1 MAATTA
7 ADHTAFINDL
17 VSLTGLN
24 KAVVTEWATL
34 ENGVNNNVLGVTNGG
49 VLATYAT
56 PAEGAA
62 ATANRLKTL
71 SDYKGIMSSTGSSP
85 AVQALEIAK
94 SPWIGH
100 AGLTYSPYYLAG
112 FARAGLLNG
121 LPSNPGTTTGN
132 TSGTPATTTSTPA
145 SSSSGGILG
154 ALAQAASTP
163 FIFIGIIIMAAVFVL
178 LGGLVMLKGNG

>member
-1 MAATTA
+1 MTATTA
-7 ADHTAFINDL
+7 ANHTAFINDL
-17 VSLTGLN
+17 VALTGLN

-56 PAEGAA
+56 PAAGAQ

-71 SDYKGIMSSTGSSP
+71 SYYKGIMSSTGSSP
-85 AVQALEIAK
+85 AVQALAIAK

-132 TSGTPATTTSTPA
+132 TSGTPATTTTS

-154 ALAQAASTP
+154 ALATAASTP
-163 FIFIGIIIMAAVFVL
+163 FIFIGIIIIAAVFVL